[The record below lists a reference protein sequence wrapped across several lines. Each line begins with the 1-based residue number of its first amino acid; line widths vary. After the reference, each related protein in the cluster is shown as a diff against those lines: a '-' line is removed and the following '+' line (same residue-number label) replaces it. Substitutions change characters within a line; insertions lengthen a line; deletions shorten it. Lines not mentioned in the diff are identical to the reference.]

1 MVSCEQLEIA
11 KEYHVLLDELKKY
24 NPELLDKDRILAVTK
39 CDMIDEDMQRQL
51 KRHLPKGVDAVFIS
65 SVSGAKIQQ
74 LKDMIY
80 RKLDP
85 DA

>member
-11 KEYHVLLDELKKY
+11 KEYHVLLNELKKY

-39 CDMIDEDMQRQL
+39 CDMMDEEMQKQL
-51 KRHLPKGVDAVFIS
+51 KRHLPKGIDCVFIS
-65 SVSGAKIQQ
+65 AVSGQNIQQ

-80 RKLDP
+80 SKLEKN
-85 DA
+85 A